1 MFSVGEK
8 TENDGDHY
16 CTAIY
21 IHLLIFEKHNT
32 VRICAGLFAF
42 CLHSLAKKQSEFST
56 NHQLNVTKSLN
67 YQKIG

>member
-16 CTAIY
+16 CTSIY

-42 CLHSLAKKQSEFST
+42 CLRSLAKKQSESST